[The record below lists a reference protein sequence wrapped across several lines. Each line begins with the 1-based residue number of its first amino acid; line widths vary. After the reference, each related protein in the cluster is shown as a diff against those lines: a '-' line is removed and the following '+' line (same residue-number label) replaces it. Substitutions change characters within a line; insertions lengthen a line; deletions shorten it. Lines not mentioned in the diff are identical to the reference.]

1 MAKINEARK
10 FIIFADLIQ
19 KMTILA
25 AGKSV
30 VSCMCLCCMHGAALW
45 LRVGKW
51 KLIIMRVIMEVFSK
65 INGTQALKERSRN
78 HSMSQMTLIHD
89 SCMPSS

>member
-30 VSCMCLCCMHGAALW
+30 VSCMCCMHGAALW